1 MEALIVSRD
10 KNIFLKLY
18 KQLVR
23 PILEYAVCIWNPY
36 LSRDIDLI
44 ERVQHRATKCVKGL
58 RSKSY
63 NERLK
68 ALNLESLQT
77 RRNVLDLCEV
87 FKLLHN
93 HTPIGKKMFKLYT
106 GNSMCTRGHSFKLE
120 KFQCRL
126 DCRKHF
132 FGNRIISLWNS
143 LPDEV
148 VNSSTLHTF
157 RKRVRTYLCD
167 NDMSHF

>member
-1 MEALIVSRD
+1 M
-10 KNIFLKLY
+10 
-18 KQLVR
+18 R

-87 FKLLHN
+87 FKLLHSLTI
-93 HTPIGKKMFKLYT
+93 HQLVKKCL
-106 GNSMCTRGHSFKLE
+106 NCIPVI
-120 KFQCRL
+120 QCAQ
-126 DCRKHF
+126 
-132 FGNRIISLWNS
+132 
-143 LPDEV
+143 EV
-148 VNSSTLHTF
+148 TVSN
-157 RKRVRTYLCD
+157 
-167 NDMSHF
+167 